1 MTPTD
6 PTNPTNI
13 KRVGSR
19 ALLVDLADL
28 NAVMNWHAALVEQ
41 PLARQTDVIA
51 AARTVLITFDS
62 PTATEQ
68 AAATLASFHP
78 KAVTREAPRD
88 ITINVRYDGEDLDP
102 LANTLGMTP
111 EGLIDWHTST
121 TWVAAFGGFAP
132 GFAYCVPESG
142 QGLAVPRLSSPRTE
156 VPAGAVA
163 LAGEFSAVYPRV
175 SPGGWQLIG
184 TTDAPMWDSSATP
197 PALVAPGDKVRYVS
211 VDTLDAQGASS
222 HHHLEHPPRRPIFTV
237 DDPGLQT
244 LYQDLGR
251 QGNGNLGVTTSGS
264 ADRASAYTAN
274 AAVGNKANATL
285 LENVGGCALTALA
298 ETVVCVT
305 GAEADVTVSGRPVLL
320 ATPTIVPG
328 GAQLTIGPARVGMR
342 SYIAVRGGLIA
353 DTELGSAATD
363 ILSGLGPDPIAAGD
377 TIAMALTPPESA
389 NALLTNPLR
398 VKPAGTGAGTS
409 TGVSAAT
416 VRCVLGPRNDWFT
429 PEAVERFFSTEFT
442 VSADSNRVGLRLDG
456 ANAIERS
463 REGELPSEGMVAGSI
478 QIPPSGQPVVFLRD
492 HAVTGGYPVIA
503 TVISEDVDI
512 AAQLPPGSTLRFER
526 YTPTPKD
533 GSPR

>member
-1 MTPTD
+1 MTPEAD
-6 PTNPTNI
+6 I

-19 ALLVDLADL
+19 ALLVDLPDL
-28 NAVMNWHAALVEQ
+28 NAVMNWRAALVEQ

-68 AAATLASFHP
+68 AARALASFHP
-78 KAVTREAPRD
+78 QEVTHQTPRD
-88 ITINVRYDGEDLDP
+88 ITINVRYDGEDLSP
-102 LANTLGMTP
+102 LATTLSMSP
-111 EGLIDWHTST
+111 EDLIRWHTST

-142 QGLAVPRLSSPRTE
+142 QSLPVPRLSSPRTE

-184 TTDAPMWDSSATP
+184 TTAAPMWDSAANP
-197 PALVAPGDKVRYVS
+197 PALIAPGDKVHYVA

-222 HHHLEHPPRRPIFTV
+222 QHHLEHPPRRPIFTV

-274 AAVGNKANATL
+274 AAVGNTSNATL
-285 LENVGGCALTALA
+285 LENVGGCTLTALA

-305 GAEADVTVSGRPVLL
+305 GAEADVTVNGRPVLL
-320 ATPTIVPG
+320 ATPTIVPRA
-328 GAQLTIGPARVGMR
+328 AQLTIGPARIGMR

-353 DTELGSAATD
+353 DIELGSAATD
-363 ILSGLGPDPIAAGD
+363 VLSGLGPDPIVAGD
-377 TIAMALTPPESA
+377 TVAVALVPPASA

-398 VKPAGTGAGTS
+398 VHAASTGTGHTS
-409 TGVSAAT
+409 AT
-416 VRCVLGPRNDWFT
+416 VRCVIGPRDDWFT

-442 VSADSNRVGLRLDG
+442 VSAASNRVGLRLDG
-456 ANAIERS
+456 ASAIERS

-526 YTPTPKD
+526 YTPTVKD